1 MASTVTDKPNV
12 VYILHD
18 NTGWGDWGPYGG
30 SVATPRIDRFA
41 SEGTRFTNYTVE
53 AQCTPTRSAL
63 LTGRM
68 PSRSGTYHVPLPG
81 QGAYG
86 VCPWEYTLANLL
98 SDEGYATSAWG
109 KWHLGDVE
117 GRLPTDQGFDEWWG
131 EKNTTDE
138 AGYTSYALY
147 RALAEKMGFETPKIW
162 EAKKGEKPTAFCDLD
177 LKVRP
182 LLDEMITERAV
193 DYITRKASEKQP
205 FFTYVALTHLHPP
218 EAPHPDFDQT
228 SPDRLGGYADLIAE
242 QDYRTGQILDA
253 IELAGIADNTIVIV
267 ASDNATGGVL
277 LPPQGGSNGPWRG
290 DFFTPPFEGCYRAPA
305 MIRWPGKIAA
315 GVVTDQMLSAVD
327 WYSTLATFAGAAE
340 RVPTDRPIDSID
352 TSEFLLGNSETSGR
366 EHVMLAGPDG
376 EMMSVKYDRV
386 KVIFRYA
393 EGLDKP
399 IVTPMMPMV
408 FDLSSDPGEKFNL
421 MSTKLDMM
429 WMFAPAFEALGAYK
443 ASVEQY
449 PNIKPGAD
457 FPGYGSHG
465 PEHVVAPKESAW
477 EHRNSP

>member
-1 MASTVTDKPNV
+1 
-12 VYILHD
+12 
-18 NTGWGDWGPYGG
+18 
-30 SVATPRIDRFA
+30 
-41 SEGTRFTNYTVE
+41 
-53 AQCTPTRSAL
+53 
-63 LTGRM
+63 
-68 PSRSGTYHVPLPG
+68 
-81 QGAYG
+81 
-86 VCPWEYTLANLL
+86 
-98 SDEGYATSAWG
+98 
-109 KWHLGDVE
+109 
-117 GRLPTDQGFDEWWG
+117 
-131 EKNTTDE
+131 
-138 AGYTSYALY
+138 
-147 RALAEKMGFETPKIW
+147 
-162 EAKKGEKPTAFCDLD
+162 
-177 LKVRP
+177 
-182 LLDEMITERAV
+182 
-193 DYITRKASEKQP
+193 
-205 FFTYVALTHLHPP
+205 
-218 EAPHPDFDQT
+218 
-228 SPDRLGGYADLIAE
+228 
-242 QDYRTGQILDA
+242 
-253 IELAGIADNTIVIV
+253 
-267 ASDNATGGVL
+267 
-277 LPPQGGSNGPWRG
+277 
-290 DFFTPPFEGCYRAPA
+290 
-305 MIRWPGKIAA
+305 MIRWPGKISA

-352 TSEFLLGNSETSGR
+352 TSEFMLGNSETSGR